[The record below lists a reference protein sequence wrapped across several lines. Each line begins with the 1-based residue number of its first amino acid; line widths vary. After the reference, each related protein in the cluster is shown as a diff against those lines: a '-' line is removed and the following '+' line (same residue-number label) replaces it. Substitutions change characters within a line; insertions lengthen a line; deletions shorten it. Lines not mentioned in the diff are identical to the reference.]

1 MTLMVQIQSRG
12 KKIFVK
18 TIPPRVLH
26 IRRQPPPP
34 VTPAGCPFISVIIKF
49 SSSYQKLSLLLLNHS
64 VLRRLRRSEVREGT
78 ADGIYPICWVSR
90 KRKEEMW
97 TWSIFIIN
105 QIENTNFLKR
115 KLGGGFNA
123 SFSQKK
129 NLYLVPVHQN
139 IVFLD
144 VSQTKTYL
152 ILLHSQL
159 RTSKS
164 YSLSIRISILPNK

>member
-1 MTLMVQIQSRG
+1 MPL
-12 KKIFVK
+12 
-18 TIPPRVLH
+18 
-26 IRRQPPPP
+26 
-34 VTPAGCPFISVIIKF
+34 
-49 SSSYQKLSLLLLNHS
+49 
-64 VLRRLRRSEVREGT
+64 
-78 ADGIYPICWVSR
+78 
-90 KRKEEMW
+90 
-97 TWSIFIIN
+97 
-105 QIENTNFLKR
+105 FLK
-115 KLGGGFNA
+115 
-123 SFSQKK
+123 KK

>member
-1 MTLMVQIQSRG
+1 
-12 KKIFVK
+12 
-18 TIPPRVLH
+18 
-26 IRRQPPPP
+26 
-34 VTPAGCPFISVIIKF
+34 
-49 SSSYQKLSLLLLNHS
+49 
-64 VLRRLRRSEVREGT
+64 
-78 ADGIYPICWVSR
+78 
-90 KRKEEMW
+90 MW